1 MRRLLTEER
10 GWDTMLSAEYDGGT
24 DLSGGQWQ
32 RVALARA
39 FASLASGAGLLILD
53 EPTSALDVRA
63 EKELFDDFL
72 SVTKG
77 ATTILLT
84 HRLAAVR
91 RAERIIVIED
101 GRVVA
106 DASHDEHMRDGGLY
120 ADMFRLQAS
129 RYVDVEE
136 AQ

>member
-1 MRRLLTEER
+1 MRKAFLRASNPPTLKKTGPAPR
-10 GWDTMLSAEYDGGT
+10 PNA
-24 DLSGGQWQ
+24 
-32 RVALARA
+32 ARTA
-39 FASLASGAGLLILD
+39 ASLASGAGLLILD